1 MEILLG
7 ILVVAGVAVFGYY
20 AWKKEKERQEK
31 FRAWA
36 SNHNWRYVK
45 ERSKAAAQEYS
56 FLDRLRQGHSRYAF
70 NVLDGEWK
78 GREAKAFTYHYA
90 TTSSNGKTTT
100 TQHHHFGV
108 VLIRIE
114 KEFPELCLHPES
126 LLHKLGHV
134 LGRSEVDFE
143 SIEFSKKFEVRCK
156 DKKLAFDFCNT
167 GMMEYLLQHPDT
179 AIEMEGNVLA
189 VYDSHRL
196 EPHEVEPYL
205 EHLGKIRNLMP
216 NYLFRA

>member
-7 ILVVAGVAVFGYY
+7 ILVVAAVAVFGYY

-31 FRAWA
+31 FRSWA
-36 SNHNWRYVK
+36 SNHQWRYTK
-45 ERSKAAAQEYS
+45 ERSKATAQEFS

-70 NVLDGEWK
+70 NILDGEWG

-100 TQHHHFGV
+100 THHWHFGV
-108 VLIRIE
+108 VLIQIE

-126 LLHKLGHV
+126 LLHKLGQM

-179 AIEMEGNVLA
+179 AIEMEGNILA

-205 EHLGKIRNLMP
+205 EHLGKIRSLMP
-216 NYLFRA
+216 DYLFRA